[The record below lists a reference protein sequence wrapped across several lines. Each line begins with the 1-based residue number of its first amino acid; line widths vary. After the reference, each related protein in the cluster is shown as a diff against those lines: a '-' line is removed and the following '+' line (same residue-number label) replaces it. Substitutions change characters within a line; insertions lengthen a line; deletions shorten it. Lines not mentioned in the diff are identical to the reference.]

1 MKIWN
6 CFIYSTL
13 FAILALSVWLIASDV
28 IGKMV
33 CVGIVGMWVYSII
46 VIVVS
51 NENNETTNSKT
62 GIYFTDDDFLHC
74 KVGEWI
80 SRK

>member
-1 MKIWN
+1 MKVWN
-6 CFIYSTL
+6 CFIYSIL
-13 FAILALSVWLIASDV
+13 FAILTLGVWLIASDV

-33 CVGIVGMWVYSII
+33 CVGIMGMWVYSII
-46 VIVVS
+46 AIVVS

-62 GIYFTDDDFLHC
+62 ETYFTDDDFLNC

-80 SRK
+80 SRR